1 MEVITALAAVQAMLD
16 DAADARDAC
25 ADWLATLD
33 MALVHRAFEEHE
45 ASTRQSDVPPPPP
58 KPVEDG
64 GEEEGSSEE
73 EDSSEEEGDGDVS
86 GLIDDGE
93 DEGEGG
99 GGGYWDD
106 DSGASDDEREVA
118 SSLTNL
124 KAKGMLWD
132 CRNCTL
138 QNYPSAAS
146 AGTACAGCGCG
157 WVPPEVTAADLRA
170 GRKWT
175 AQVRGARVVKFT
187 GLTQNLQVDPAV
199 SLKIPMRALELT
211 HILG

>member
-1 MEVITALAAVQAMLD
+1 MEALAGGDLSSGSESGS
-16 DAADARDAC
+16 
-25 ADWLATLD
+25 DWA
-33 MALVHRAFEEHE
+33 E
-45 ASTRQSDVPPPPP
+45 
-58 KPVEDG
+58 EDG

-175 AQVRGARVVKFT
+175 AQPSLADALTGAEPEPSRRPPRLAWAYDARMLAHKELAPAGHAGPHGIHPERPDRVRAIHFVYYGKTLPSNHF
-187 GLTQNLQVDPAV
+187 Q
-199 SLKIPMRALELT
+199 
-211 HILG
+211 